1 MHPDKGTGAGAA
13 APGPS
18 SSFPGC
24 GRSGRIH
31 GWRSVVRSGVRM
43 PGPGLQA
50 GDICRCTRWLPQK
63 MWRAHQRFSAHPIQQ
78 GWFCWAHRQRSDRPI
93 FPVERRALSPAGQ
106 TPYPEQ
112 GASCWWQAAAG
123 CVPATPVHIPAA
135 KPAAASR
142 ATNILR
148 PARLFTVNDIPCAS
162 FSFTSICS
170 ACCSMKM
177 GTSQNLFFE
186 KRRGTVSIELLDN
199 TPKVWYYNQAVR
211 TANICEGGGTGRR
224 ARLRCVWVTMGV
236 QIPSLA
242 PEKDRLSKDRRSFC
256 I

>member
-31 GWRSVVRSGVRM
+31 GWRSAVRSGARL

-78 GWFCWAHRQRSDRPI
+78 GWFCWAL
-93 FPVERRALSPAGQ
+93 VKGQ
-106 TPYPEQ
+106 TDPFFRRSGERCLLL
-112 GASCWWQAAAG
+112 GKHRIRNRGEILLVAG
-123 CVPATPVHIPAA
+123 CCRMCSGHPVHIPAA

-170 ACCSMKM
+170 ACCSMK
-177 GTSQNLFFE
+177 T
-186 KRRGTVSIELLDN
+186 GTV
-199 TPKVWYYNQAVR
+199 
-211 TANICEGGGTGRR
+211 
-224 ARLRCVWVTMGV
+224 
-236 QIPSLA
+236 
-242 PEKDRLSKDRRSFC
+242 PESFP
-256 I
+256 